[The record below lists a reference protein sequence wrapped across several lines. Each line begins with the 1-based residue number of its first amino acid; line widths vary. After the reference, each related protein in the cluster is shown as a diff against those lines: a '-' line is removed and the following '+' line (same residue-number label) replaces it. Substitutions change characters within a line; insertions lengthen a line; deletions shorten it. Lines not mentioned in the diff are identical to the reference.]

1 MADNAQPVTPIGWP
15 ALLGGGAALA
25 LVLLLSLGSV
35 AALLLAGDPSGRL
48 TPSDWA
54 ALRFTLVQATLSTLI
69 STALAI
75 PLARALA
82 RRQFW
87 GRSAVITLLGAP
99 FILPVIV
106 AILGLL
112 AIWGRSGLLS
122 RLTEM
127 VTGERIN
134 IYGLT
139 GVLIAH
145 VFFNLPL
152 VTRLLLQ
159 GWSTIPSEHFRLA
172 AQLGFSTKDTFRRL
186 ELPMLRATVPGAA
199 LLVFLLCMTSFA
211 VALTLGGGP
220 RATTLELAIYQAL
233 RIDFELGS
241 AAKLALVQFG
251 VCGAVA
257 VLAVF
262 TTRPVTFGGG
272 LSRTIKRWDGTGLT
286 GWIDL
291 GIISLCL
298 MFLIAPLGIVVLRGL
313 PAILAGLPPG
323 IWRAT
328 LTSAIVAVGSA
339 LLATSMALAL
349 AALIDGLRGRLPVAA
364 WGTETVSLLMI
375 AASPFV
381 IGTGLFLMINPY
393 LSPFAL
399 AFPITAL
406 VNAAVS
412 LPFALRVLVPAIA
425 EVRQNYGKLADS
437 LGIEGFARF
446 RYVLWPLMRRP
457 AGFAAGLAAALS
469 AGDLGVIALFA
480 PPESATLPLYM
491 YGLMA
496 SYQMGT
502 AAGAALL
509 LVALALALFW
519 IFDRGGRIG
528 HSV

>member
-1 MADNAQPVTPIGWP
+1 MADRAQQIVPIGWP
-15 ALLGGGAALA
+15 VLLGGSTALA
-25 LVLLLSLGSV
+25 LVLLLSLGPV
-35 AALLLAGDPSGRL
+35 AMLLLIAEPSNGFS
-48 TPSDWA
+48 PSDWA
-54 ALRFTLVQATLSTLI
+54 ALRFTFLQATLSALI

-87 GRSAVITLLGAP
+87 GRSAVVTLLGAP

-122 RLTEM
+122 QLTEIA
-127 VTGERIN
+127 TGERIN

-159 GWSTIPSEHFRLA
+159 GWATIPPEHFRLA
-172 AQLGFSTKDTFRRL
+172 AQLGLTPRDIFRRL
-186 ELPMLRATVPGAA
+186 ELPMLRAAVPGAA

-220 RATTLELAIYQAL
+220 RATTVELAIYQAL
-233 RIDFELGS
+233 RIDFDLGD

-251 VCGAVA
+251 ICGFAA
-257 VLAVF
+257 LL
-262 TTRPVTFGGG
+262 TLLITRPVSFGGG
-272 LSRTIKRWDGTGLT
+272 LDRAVERWDDTGLT
-286 GWIDL
+286 RWIDCV
-291 GIISLCL
+291 IILLCL
-298 MFLIAPLGIVVLRGL
+298 VFLVAPLSTVVLRGL
-313 PAILAGLPPG
+313 PAIFAGLPAG
-323 IWRAT
+323 IWPAT
-328 LTSAIVAVGSA
+328 LTSALVAIGSA
-339 LLATSMALAL
+339 VLATSLAFALG
-349 AALIDGLRGRLPVAA
+349 ALIDRLRKRMPVVA
-364 WGTETVSLLMI
+364 WGSETLSLLMI

-381 IGTGLFLMINPY
+381 IGTGLFLMINPFV
-393 LSPFAL
+393 SPFAL

-406 VNAAVS
+406 VNAAIS
-412 LPFALRVLVPAIA
+412 LPFALRVLVPAFA
-425 EVRQNYGKLADS
+425 EARLRYGQLADS

-446 RYVLWPLMRRP
+446 RYVLWPQLRRP

-491 YGLMA
+491 YGLMG

-509 LVALALALFW
+509 LVALSLALFW

-528 HSV
+528 HSI